1 MESDGEGS
9 IASEPSYGRR
19 TIFVVTALITVFV
32 VAIAINSRKSASQQK
47 QEQAALYAL
56 ITNRVA
62 GALKSEKPVAFVEWM
77 QLQPQLQA
85 NSVIA
90 YSGWL
95 QVDGGTNGNLMR
107 WFSIG
112 LKDSPLSNTL
122 PDVRFVQIYTNEPRR
137 L

>member
-9 IASEPSYGRR
+9 SASEPSYGRR
-19 TIFVVTALITVFV
+19 TILVVAALIVVFSMV
-32 VAIAINSRKSASQQK
+32 MLVNSRKSASQQK

-62 GALKSEKPVAFVEWM
+62 AALKGEKPVAFVEWM

-112 LKDSPLSNTL
+112 LKDSAQSNAL
-122 PDVRFVQIYTNEPRR
+122 PDVRSVQIYTNEPRR
-137 L
+137 Y